1 MDNGPRARSAG
12 YSRRSLLRKVTLT
25 AGGMAA
31 LGATANRHF
40 ASAAETDLAQ
50 TKVAQK
56 VVHYQDSPK
65 GALQCDNCLQFE
77 APSSCKVVDGVIA
90 PSGWCQVYV
99 KKPA

>member
-1 MDNGPRARSAG
+1 MDNGPRTRAADF
-12 YSRRSLLRKVTLT
+12 SRRVLLRNAVLT
-25 AGGMAA
+25 GGVAA
-31 LGATANRHF
+31 LGATASRHF
-40 ASAAETDLAQ
+40 ASAAEIELAQ

-56 VVHYQDSPK
+56 VVHYQDTPK

-77 APSSCKVVDGVIA
+77 APSSCKVVDGVVA